1 MIRISCALLCC
12 LSFAAVPAW
21 TQAAEPAPGD
31 YLLID
36 GKIITVDGGDS
47 VAQAVA
53 ITRGKIVAVGS
64 NAAAR
69 QAAAKDAQV
78 IDLHG
83 RAVTPGLIDAHC
95 HFQEVD
101 ALYSVDLSDP
111 SVNAI
116 AIAMSKVRE
125 RVAALKPGEWVRGSG
140 WDEGKLAELR
150 YIRAAD
156 LDAVSPDNPVWLTH
170 ATGHYGVANSAALK
184 LAGITRDTKDPNA
197 GTIDRDGARNPTGVL
212 KESAMGLV
220 TRRIPRYSHEQE
232 LNGLL
237 RIIQDFNKEGMTAAK
252 YPSIGQGQWDLLK
265 EVLDM
270 GKLDVRVTA
279 IWMGGRTLESAR
291 QTRDRLLALPR
302 PPQSL
307 GDGRLLSGGVKLYID
322 GSGGART
329 AWMYQ
334 DWNKDFTGIDKG
346 NAGYP
351 TTDPEVYRAQVKLL
365 HDAGLHVSTHAIGDR
380 AIDWVVDSYAEA
392 LKEKPTKGLRHGII
406 HCNTPTDHAIET
418 MAAMQKQYDSGYP
431 EAQAPFL
438 WWIGD
443 TYAGNLGAERAL
455 RLEPFATYLKKGVIW
470 AGGSDYNVTPFAA
483 RYGLWASVV
492 RKPLRGAYGA
502 QPFGTAEPVSV
513 HAALRSY
520 TIWAARQLFL
530 EDRIGSIEKGKDA
543 DLAVWDRDPYEI
555 PADDLRNMKCE
566 LTMMGGRIVFRAPGS
581 AVTVQ

>member
-1 MIRISCALLCC
+1 MLL
-12 LSFAAVPAW
+12 AAGVASGQPAG
-21 TQAAEPAPGD
+21 GD
-31 YLLID
+31 FLLIN
-36 GKIITVDGGDS
+36 GRILTVDARDS

-53 ITRGKIVAVGS
+53 ITGGKIVAAGS
-64 NAAAR
+64 NDAAR
-69 QAAAKDAQV
+69 KAAAKGARV
-78 IDLHG
+78 IDLMG
-83 RAVTPGLIDAHC
+83 RAVTPGLIDSHC

-111 SVNAI
+111 SVSNI
-116 AIAMSKVRE
+116 ADVLKKVQE
-125 RVAALKPGEWVRGSG
+125 RVAGLRPGEWVRGSG

-150 YIRAAD
+150 YIRASD
-156 LDAVSPDNPVWLTH
+156 LDRVSPENPVWLTH
-170 ATGHYGVANSAALK
+170 STGHYGVANSAALK
-184 LAGITRDTKDPNA
+184 LAGVTRETGDPNA
-197 GTIDRDGARNPTGVL
+197 GTIDRDGQGNPTGVL

-220 TRRIPRYSHEQE
+220 TRRVPRYTHQQE
-232 LNGLL
+232 RNGLL
-237 RIIQDFNKEGMTAAK
+237 RIIEDFNKEGMTAVK
-252 YPSIGQGQWDLLK
+252 YPSIGQAQWDLLK
-265 EVLDM
+265 EVLDL
-270 GKLDVRVTA
+270 GKLDVRVMA

-334 DWNKDFTGIDKG
+334 DWNKDFKATDTG

-351 TTDPEVYRAQVKLL
+351 TTDPDVYRAQVKLL

-392 LKEKPTKGLRHGII
+392 LKATPTHGLRHGVI
-406 HCNTPTDHAIET
+406 HCNVPSNHAIDA
-418 MAAMQKQYDSGYP
+418 MAAMQKQYDAGYP

-443 TYAGNLGAERAL
+443 TYAGNFGPERSL
-455 RLEPFATYLKKGVIW
+455 RLEPFATYLRKGVIW
-470 AGGSDYNVTPFAA
+470 AGGSDYSVTPFAA

-492 RKPLRGAYGA
+492 RKPLKGAYGA
-502 QPFGTAEPVSV
+502 QPFGIAESV
-513 HAALRSY
+513 DVHVALKSY

-530 EDRIGSIEKGKDA
+530 EERIGSIEKGKDA
-543 DLAVWDRDPYEI
+543 DLAVWDRDPYRI

-566 LTMMGGRIVFRAPGS
+566 LTMVGGRIVYRAAGS